1 MIMKKFKMNK
11 YIFKRLIAYIIDW
24 YLASLVCMLPFL
36 VIGLA
41 NQIDYRYIMNL
52 KLYTTQDLMIGLFIS
67 LLFSFIYFFV
77 IPLKLFPGQT
87 IGKKI
92 MNLKIITS
100 SNQEMSVQTLFLRQ
114 ILFIWLIEISLHSI
128 GGILNQVIFII
139 IQSHIIILVKD
150 LSIFT
155 IIISIFM
162 FLVTS
167 HYVTLHDFISKTKVI
182 DLKSY

>member
-1 MIMKKFKMNK
+1 
-11 YIFKRLIAYIIDW
+11 
-24 YLASLVCMLPFL
+24 MLPFL

-77 IPLKLFPGQT
+77 IPLKLYPGQT

-100 SNQEMSVQTLFLRQ
+100 SNQEMSVQTLFYDRYCLYG
-114 ILFIWLIEISLHSI
+114 L
-128 GGILNQVIFII
+128 
-139 IQSHIIILVKD
+139 
-150 LSIFT
+150 
-155 IIISIFM
+155 
-162 FLVTS
+162 
-167 HYVTLHDFISKTKVI
+167 
-182 DLKSY
+182 LKSVYIQLVVYSTKSYLL